1 MPTAA
6 EPKPAE
12 KKAAPAPATTA
23 PAPSPRPVADGG
35 AGAGVPA
42 FLRVAGE
49 PGAVVAPGLTAAPAL
64 SAVPQSR
71 VAALLDPDA
80 DPGSPAADPGP
91 NLIRAGE
98 KGVAPPGARAAA
110 APKAGAPVP
119 KSPAPGAKSAGKG
132 AAAAKSAGPA
142 KGTKGAKSV
151 AAVRPAAPVIPRA
164 VLREAAVKAEAEKRE
179 AAAKSAAEAGVVAER
194 LYTILRSSGVSVPA
208 VMGLLSGRSPSF
220 AAQVMEAYSFSGA
233 HLRAMLRQRLGVSD
247 AIKAYALL
255 ADGHLQH
262 PHVGLARALIP
273 AGTRDAELFRLL
285 YAGSLAT
292 RQRMQAGYDRAFGA
306 PTGFPL
312 GTGSLKGD
320 LADDLSGWRL
330 QKAQALLT
338 RDLTPADELYFD
350 SVAIEGTHTGAVV
363 NRLLDLWDGGPQK
376 VVDLA
381 DEWDR
386 IIRKQDGWTDL
397 SLREAMES
405 ELSGDDWAAVKTV
418 LDGADRY
425 RKEVPKDEKA
435 KKRGDDRAPAEAI
448 RLDVADRLL
457 KVATTERMG
466 TDEALM
472 YRAVKSTRAVHG
484 ERIER
489 ATGKEKKAA
498 EAGWKAAQASLRA
511 VVAEETTAGG
521 ADHRKARLL
530 LADELKTV
538 DELYLA
544 AADANVDRAV
554 ELISAAWAEDR
565 VDDLLIQARR
575 PRVDAED
582 GAEIRPSFNP
592 RIVAGGQAT
601 LNAFRVDAMLKHGT
615 RVDRGATR
623 LHWELEAGTG
633 DADLAGAVAFL
644 KADGVSDDLRKQVI
658 AHYVR
663 TRLTGGRQAA
673 DPAKAFIA
681 YVEGRYGNTP
691 AVAQMRDLA
700 APAKTPAEVLE
711 RAEKRHAA
719 SASGLLNTA
728 LEGMVADYD
737 RITGEDTLEVE
748 AESLERLRFIAER
761 AGASGPELT
770 SMMEMLGLS
779 SPDELAQ
786 LEYGLFTQ
794 RLDEVRA
801 LKRTVVDTVVA
812 TVQLA
817 VEVIITAATGG
828 AAAPL
833 FFSSLLSTAAGIALS
848 EMMLGEDYQVATKE
862 NATALVTV
870 LATHGMG
877 AGVKLAVPA
886 DAAARLTRMQTLVR
900 TAGTEALSAVGVGFV
915 TAALEP
921 KVPSAEELTAQAIGI
936 ALNATGGGIKAAIPV
951 GLPDTATRI
960 QKLRASVI
968 ASIAQNVVAGNTD
981 VTTGLIKAPE
991 DLSGAELA
999 ERYLKATGIGFGK
1012 GVASGTG
1019 EWGGGFVEQAAEP
1032 TDEDLAWHPRW
1043 VAETEAGQKRQA
1055 EADAAARAEATAR
1068 AEAEAQRVAADRA
1081 EAERVELARAAAERA
1096 AEAARQADAAR
1107 AAEEQARALEQARTV
1122 EELRAAEAARLAAEQ
1137 AAEPAADPAASA
1149 EPVASSE
1156 PAVSVDA
1163 TPPAA
1168 ADASPAADAS
1178 APAPAAAPKR
1188 KSTPTGKTKAMPART
1203 GSRGGYNTELRR
1215 AQKRERKAAE
1225 RREAERLRMAIIRE
1239 ANARA
1244 ETMARAAREAA
1255 RKGKPAPAPEPLPE
1269 PAPPRSTMSSVTT
1282 GGGRGGA
1289 PPPRRRSALDVAD
1302 EHRVRHQEWS
1312 TDMVRLGRMPGQ
1324 AVADVPASPASV
1336 FKAGTLHRTPGEAY
1350 AEYMQRLAETG
1361 DRKEVGIFR
1370 NIATGEYRVMVGEEG
1385 HVSYPAHMG
1394 WESVLH
1400 FHPNRDN
1407 VLVFRMPSP
1416 ADVNNTILAV
1426 GASGHAITEFVEWP
1440 LPGGG
1445 RGRATFTVTPSPLR
1459 IYLEYRDA
1467 AGEVQVR
1474 SYSSFREYRAAW
1486 AERKRGVSAAIRDE
1500 EESARQGKDVDRPN
1514 PDYVDLMADTDR
1526 FFEALRAEQAAAAAR
1541 ASSMTGVPAV
1551 PPPDPGM
1558 ELENP
1563 LDYVAR
1569 ESSHAP
1575 KGKRRP
1581 RRASVEEPDDPRW
1594 KLTRQ
1599 DELTYVQYDPKIN
1612 PEARWR
1618 AETRFTPPVGGG
1630 TMTFGPRSYRFDAAG
1645 NLTDAWTSQLQLGVR
1660 DPVMYDN
1667 IPGIQTGEDYG
1678 HLLGIDF
1685 GHVDAQL
1692 GHFGGF
1698 RQAAHVNRPTGEAG
1712 RTPAWYNAEREVLRL
1727 AVQAHKAGRQYLVIA
1742 RADGHVGGRPGRSR
1756 IYLVVDGTVMFDSD
1770 WISNPNV

>member
-12 KKAAPAPATTA
+12 KKAAPAPAAPA
-23 PAPSPRPVADGG
+23 PAPSRAPVADGG

-71 VAALLDPDA
+71 VAALLEPDA
-80 DPGSPAADPGP
+80 DPDSPAADPGAG
-91 NLIRAGE
+91 LIRAGA
-98 KGVAPPGARAAA
+98 KGVAPPGAKAAP
-110 APKAGAPVP
+110 APKAAA
-119 KSPAPGAKSAGKG
+119 PAPGAKSPGKG

-142 KGTKGAKSV
+142 KGTKGAKSA
-151 AAVRPAAPVIPRA
+151 AAVRPAAPVLPRA

-233 HLRAMLRQRLGVSD
+233 HLRAMLRQKLGISD

-255 ADGHLQH
+255 ADGHPQH

-285 YAGSLAT
+285 YSGSLAT

-320 LADDLSGWRL
+320 LDGDLSGWRL

-363 NRLLDLWDGGPQK
+363 NRLLDLWDQGPQK
-376 VVDLA
+376 VVELA

-386 IIRKQDGWTDL
+386 IIRKQEGWTDQP
-397 SLREAMES
+397 LREAMEG

-435 KKRGDDRAPAEAI
+435 KKRGDDKAPAEAI

-457 KVATTERMG
+457 KIATTERMG

-472 YRAVKSTRAVHG
+472 YRAVKSTRAVHR

-489 ATGKEKKAA
+489 TTGKDKKAA
-498 EAGWKAAQASLRA
+498 EAGWKTAQTSMRA

-521 ADHRKARLL
+521 ADHHKARLL

-554 ELISAAWAEDR
+554 ELISAAWAEDK
-565 VDDLLIQARR
+565 VDDLLVQARR
-575 PRVDAED
+575 PRVDADD

-615 RVDRGATR
+615 QVDRGATR
-623 LHWELEAGTG
+623 LHWELESGTG

-658 AHYVR
+658 THYVR
-663 TRLTGGRQAA
+663 TRLPGGKQAA

-691 AVAQMRDLA
+691 AVVQMRDLA

-711 RAEKRHAA
+711 RAEKRHEA
-719 SASGLLNTA
+719 STSGLLNTA
-728 LEGMVADYD
+728 LEAVVADYD

-748 AESLERLRFIAER
+748 QESLERLRFIAER
-761 AGASGPELT
+761 AGANGPELK

-779 SPDELAQ
+779 SPNELAQ

-817 VEVIITAATGG
+817 VEVIVTAATGG

-862 NATALVTV
+862 NATALITV
-870 LATHGMG
+870 LATHGVG

-886 DAAARLTRMQTLVR
+886 DAAAKLTRMQTLVR

-951 GLPDTATRI
+951 GLPDTATKI
-960 QKLRASVI
+960 QKLRANVI

-991 DLSGAELA
+991 DLSGAELV
-999 ERYLKATGIGFGK
+999 ERYLKATGVGFGK
-1012 GVASGTG
+1012 GVASGIG
-1019 EWGGGFVEQAAEP
+1019 EFGGSLVEQPAEP

-1068 AEAEAQRVAADRA
+1068 AEAEAQRVAAARA
-1081 EAERVELARAAAERA
+1081 EVERIELERAAAERA

-1107 AAEEQARALEQARTV
+1107 AAEEQARALEHARAV
-1122 EELRAAEAARLAAEQ
+1122 EQLRAAEAARLAAEQ
-1137 AAEPAADPAASA
+1137 AAAAEPAADPSASA
-1149 EPVASSE
+1149 EPVVSTE
-1156 PAVSVDA
+1156 PAASVDA

-1168 ADASPAADAS
+1168 ADAS
-1178 APAPAAAPKR
+1178 APAPAEAAAPKR
-1188 KSTPTGKTKAMPART
+1188 KSTPTGKKKAMPAGT
-1203 GSRGGYNTELRR
+1203 GGRGYRADLRR

-1244 ETMARAAREAA
+1244 EKMARAAREAA

-1282 GGGRGGA
+1282 GGGGGGA

-1324 AVADVPASPASV
+1324 AVADVPASPAGA
-1336 FKAGTLHRTPGEAY
+1336 FKPGTLHRTPGEAY
-1350 AEYMQRLAETG
+1350 AEYTQRLAETG
-1361 DRKEVGIFR
+1361 DKKEVGIFR

-1400 FHPNRDN
+1400 FHPNSDN

-1459 IYLEYRDA
+1459 IYIEYRDA
-1467 AGEVQVR
+1467 RGEVQVR

-1486 AERKRGVSAAIRDE
+1486 AERKRGVSAEIRDE

-1575 KGKRRP
+1575 KGKRKP

-1599 DELTYVQYDPKIN
+1599 DELTYVQFDPRIN

-1712 RTPAWYNAEREVLRL
+1712 KTPAWYNAEREVLRL
-1727 AVQAHKAGRQYLVIA
+1727 AVQAHKAGREYLVIA
-1742 RADGHVGGRPGRSR
+1742 RADGHVDGRPGRSR